1 MLQEVQGGQGG
12 VAGLL
17 PLVAHLPGAFLPGA
31 VATETKSVSW
41 MPSVYVREAKKR
53 KENAVS

>member
-1 MLQEVQGGQGG
+1 MV
-12 VAGLL
+12 V
-17 PLVAHLPGAFLPGA
+17 HLPGAFLPGA
-31 VATETKSVSW
+31 VAIEMKGVSW